1 MKKLEKLIEK
11 IMPVDRFLITVFAFM
26 FNSLVYSGAREIAGG
41 WKHHLLVS
49 AVDKNIPFIP
59 ESLIIYFGCYI
70 FGVWNYVLIAKL
82 DKERAYRFYFADFFS
97 RVICFAIFLLFPTTN
112 IRPEITGS
120 GFWEQGMRFLYYI
133 DKADNLFPS
142 IHCLISWFCYIGIRK
157 VDAVPKWYQ
166 RFSCVFAVL
175 VFVSTLTTKQHV
187 IWDVAGGVLLAEM
200 TFFIANHT
208 NTYLYYENL
217 WRKVTQ
223 VLFGKK
229 GKQHERCEKECM

>member
-1 MKKLEKLIEK
+1 
-11 IMPVDRFLITVFAFM
+11 MPVDRFLITVFAFM

-70 FGVWNYVLIAKL
+70 FWVWNYVLIAKL

-142 IHCLISWFCYIGIRK
+142 IHLSLIHILLQTPCMSILRSMFIHGNSIHNADHGRSFGADASWFGT
-157 VDAVPKWYQ
+157 DAGYMQ
-166 RFSCVFAVL
+166 RFERN
-175 VFVSTLTTKQHV
+175 
-187 IWDVAGGVLLAEM
+187 GVQSRE
-200 TFFIANHT
+200 TD
-208 NTYLYYENL
+208 
-217 WRKVTQ
+217 
-223 VLFGKK
+223 
-229 GKQHERCEKECM
+229 C